1 VLTLVGTGG
10 AGVDVV
16 VGVGDAVEDGVRVGV
31 GVVVD
36 IVDDELGIG
45 IGAEEDPGGET
56 PPPHVP
62 KALWHPE
69 PQYEAPLPQK

>member
-10 AGVDVV
+10 ASVDDV
-16 VGVGDAVEDGVRVGV
+16 VGVGVGVGDGVGVGV
-31 GVVVD
+31 GVVVG
-36 IVDDELGIG
+36 IVDEELGIG
-45 IGAEEDPGGET
+45 TGTEEDPGGET

-69 PQYEAPLPQK
+69 PQ